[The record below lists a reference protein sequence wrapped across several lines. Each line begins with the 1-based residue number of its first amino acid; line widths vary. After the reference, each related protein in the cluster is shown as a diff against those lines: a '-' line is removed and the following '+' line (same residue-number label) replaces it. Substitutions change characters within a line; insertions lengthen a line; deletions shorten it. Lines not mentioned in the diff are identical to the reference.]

1 MSFDQVNI
9 GTREA
14 PLMVTKHPIIHTP
27 SKDDLIDLAREIGPE
42 GVIEVLQ
49 RREEKIKAEVAD
61 PYRHGFEP
69 DHWREA
75 DGLLMGGNELL
86 IMGGNRAGKTEYAAK
101 RIMQLLC
108 TRPNSRIWCLHTT
121 SQTSIQMQQAV
132 IWKYMPPEFKNA
144 KKTKVTNIQ
153 YSQKNGFTDATF
165 VLPNRS
171 QCFFMN
177 YGQEKKVIEG
187 GEPDMIWCDELV
199 PPDWVETLRYR
210 LVTRSGKM
218 LLTFTPITGYT
229 PVVKEYVSGCR
240 FKKTLKADLLPD
252 TQNVPNIPKGH
263 MPYTASCL
271 KGSANVIWFHS
282 ILNSYS
288 PFEQIKLAL
297 RGRGPYEV
305 KIRAYGWAES
315 LSGSQ
320 FPRFGEPNIIPADKI
335 PKEGTNYMAVDP
347 AGARNWF
354 MCWMRVDKDGNRY
367 VYREWPDISMGEWAL
382 NGEKPDGK
390 PGPAQRQGAGMGVI
404 EIKEHIRSLEKEEE
418 LFERYIDPRAGNS
431 TAINKEGGV
440 TLIQLLEDEP
450 NPMWFTPAAGLRLE
464 EGVGILNDW
473 FSYDQNSPISTVN
486 QPKLYISED
495 CINTIWC
502 LREWTG
508 LDGEKGASKDPVDCM
523 RYLAVMQPGYADD
536 KTFKAVGGGSY

>member
-1 MSFDQVNI
+1 MGFDKVQVGGI
-9 GTREA
+9 E
-14 PLMVTKHPIIHTP
+14 LTKHPVIHLPTE
-27 SKDDLIDLAREIGPE
+27 DELVGIANEIGPE
-42 GVIEVLQ
+42 AVAEILK
-49 RREEKIKAEVAD
+49 RREEKIQAETQD

-69 DHWREA
+69 DCWA
-75 DGLLMGGNELL
+75 DADEILMNGTELL

-101 RIMQLLC
+101 RVMQLLC
-108 TRPNSRIWCLHTT
+108 TRPESRIWCLHTT

-187 GEPDMIWCDELV
+187 GEPDLIWCDELV
-199 PPDWVETLRYR
+199 PSDWVETLRYR
-210 LVTRSGKM
+210 LATRSGKM
-218 LLTFTPITGYT
+218 IITFTPITGFT
-229 PVVKEYVSGCR
+229 PVVKDYIAGCR
-240 FKKTLKADLLPD
+240 IKKTLPATLLPD
-252 TQNVPNIPKGH
+252 TQNVPSIPKGH
-263 MPYTASCL
+263 MPYTAKCA
-271 KGSANVIWFHS
+271 KGAAGVIWFHS
-282 ILNSYS
+282 ELNRYS

-320 FPRFGEPNIIPADKI
+320 FPRFGEPNIIAPDQI
-335 PKEGTNYMAVDP
+335 PEEGTNYMAVDP

-354 MCWMRVDKDGNRY
+354 MLWMRVDEFGNKF
-367 VYREWPDISMGEWAL
+367 VYREWPDISMGEWAMA
-382 NGEKPDGK
+382 GEKHDGK
-390 PGPAQRQGAGMGVI
+390 QGPAQRQGSGMGLD
-404 EIKEHIRSLEKEEE
+404 EIKAHILDLENGEEIADR
-418 LFERYIDPRAGNS
+418 FIDPRAGGTNV
-431 TAINKEGGV
+431 IQKEGGS
-440 TLIQLLEDEP
+440 TLIQLLDEGEI
-450 NPMWFTPAAGLRLE
+450 PMYFAPAAGLKLE
-464 EGVGILNDW
+464 QGISIINDW
-473 FSYDQNSPISTVN
+473 FSYDPNQPISAVN

-495 CINTIWC
+495 CHNLIWC

-508 LDGEKGASKDPVDCM
+508 LDAEKGASKDPIDTL
-523 RYLAVMQPGYADD
+523 RYLAVMNPEYGGTYSYR
-536 KTFKAVGGGSY
+536 AVGGGSY

>member
-1 MSFDQVNI
+1 MSLDVVNVA
-9 GTREA
+9 GLR
-14 PLMVTKHPIIHTP
+14 LTKHPIIHLPTEDEVV
-27 SKDDLIDLAREIGPE
+27 SLAQAIGPE
-42 GVIEVLQ
+42 KTAEVLK
-49 RREEKIKAEVAD
+49 RREEKIQAEIAD
-61 PYRHGFEP
+61 PYRHGYEP
-69 DHWREA
+69 ESWA
-75 DGLLMGGNELL
+75 DADKLLMSGNELL

-101 RIMQLLC
+101 RVMQLLC

-187 GEPDMIWCDELV
+187 GEPDLIWCDELV
-199 PPDWVETLRYR
+199 PQDWIETLRYR

-218 LLTFTPITGYT
+218 ILTFTPITGFT
-229 PVVKEYVSGCR
+229 PVVKDYVAGCR
-240 FKKTLKADLLPD
+240 IKKTRFADLLPE
-252 TQNVPNIPKGH
+252 TQNVPGIPKGH
-263 MPYTASCL
+263 MPYIAECS

-282 ILNSYS
+282 ILNKYS

-315 LSGSQ
+315 LAGSQ
-320 FPRFGEPNIIPADKI
+320 FPRFGEANIIPADQI

-354 MCWMRVDKDGNRY
+354 MVWLRIDEFGNKY

-382 NGEKPDGK
+382 PSEKPDGR
-390 PGPAQRQGAGMGVI
+390 PGPAQKQGAGMGLS
-404 EIKEHIRSLEKEEE
+404 EIKEHILTLEEGEEIA
-418 LFERYIDPRAGNS
+418 ERYIDPRAAGS
-431 TAINKEGGV
+431 PVINKEGGT
-440 TLIQLLEDEP
+440 TLLQLLDEEP
-450 NPMWFTPAAGLRLE
+450 FAMYFTPAAGLRLE
-464 EGVGILNDW
+464 EGISIINDW
-473 FSYDQNSPISTVN
+473 FAYDQNQEISAIN
-486 QPKLYISED
+486 QPKLFISEE
-495 CINTIWC
+495 CHNLMWC

-508 LDGEKGASKDPVDCM
+508 LDNEKGASKDPIDAL
-523 RYLAVMQPGYADD
+523 RYIAVMQPDYGGSDSY
-536 KTFKAVGGGSY
+536 KAIGGGSY

>member
-1 MSFDQVNI
+1 MSLDVVNVA
-9 GTREA
+9 GLR
-14 PLMVTKHPIIHTP
+14 LTKHPIIHLPTE
-27 SKDDLIDLAREIGPE
+27 DEVVGLAQTIGAE
-42 GVIEVLQ
+42 KTAEVLK
-49 RREEKIKAEVAD
+49 RREEKIQAEITD
-61 PYRHGFEP
+61 PYRHGYEP
-69 DHWREA
+69 ESWA
-75 DGLLMGGNELL
+75 DADTLLMGGNELL

-101 RIMQLLC
+101 RVMQLLC

-187 GEPDMIWCDELV
+187 GEPDLIWCDELV
-199 PPDWVETLRYR
+199 PQDWIETLRYR

-218 LLTFTPITGYT
+218 ILTFTPITGFT
-229 PVVKEYVSGCR
+229 PVVKDYVAGCR
-240 FKKTLKADLLPD
+240 IKKTRFADLLPE
-252 TQNVPNIPKGH
+252 TQNVPGIPKGH
-263 MPYTASCL
+263 MPYIAECS

-282 ILNSYS
+282 ILNRYS

-315 LSGSQ
+315 LAGSQ
-320 FPRFGEPNIIPADKI
+320 FPRFGEANIIPADQI
-335 PKEGTNYMAVDP
+335 PEEGTNYMAVDP

-354 MCWMRVDKDGNRY
+354 MVWLRTDEHGNKF

-382 NGEKPDGK
+382 PSEKPDGR
-390 PGPAQRQGAGMGVI
+390 PGPAQKQGAGMGLT
-404 EIKEHIRSLEKEEE
+404 EIKEHILTLENGEEIT
-418 LFERYIDPRAGNS
+418 ERYIDPRAAGS
-431 TAINKEGGV
+431 PVINKEGGT
-440 TLIQLLEDEP
+440 TLLQLLDEEP
-450 NPMWFTPAAGLRLE
+450 CAMYFTPAAGLRLE
-464 EGVGILNDW
+464 EGISIINDW
-473 FSYDQNSPISTVN
+473 FAYDQNQEISAIN
-486 QPKLYISED
+486 QPKLFISEE
-495 CINTIWC
+495 CHNLMWC

-508 LDGEKGASKDPVDCM
+508 LDNEKGASKDPIDAL
-523 RYLAVMQPGYADD
+523 RYIAVMQPDYGGSDSY
-536 KTFKAVGGGSY
+536 KAIGGGSY

>member
-1 MSFDQVNI
+1 MSLDVVNVA
-9 GTREA
+9 GLR
-14 PLMVTKHPIIHTP
+14 LTKHPIIHLPTE
-27 SKDDLIDLAREIGPE
+27 DEVVGLAQTIGAE
-42 GVIEVLQ
+42 KTADVLK
-49 RREEKIKAEVAD
+49 RREEKIQAEITD
-61 PYRHGFEP
+61 PYRHGYEP
-69 DHWREA
+69 DSWA
-75 DGLLMGGNELL
+75 DADALLMNGNELL

-101 RIMQLLC
+101 RVMQLLC

-187 GEPDMIWCDELV
+187 GEPDLIWCDELV
-199 PPDWVETLRYR
+199 PQDWIETLRYR

-218 LLTFTPITGYT
+218 ILTFTPITGFT
-229 PVVKEYVSGCR
+229 PVVKDYVAGCR
-240 FKKTLKADLLPD
+240 IKRTRFADLLPD
-252 TQNVPNIPKGH
+252 TQNVPGIPKGH
-263 MPYTASCL
+263 MPYIAECS

-282 ILNSYS
+282 ILNRYS

-315 LSGSQ
+315 LAGSQ
-320 FPRFGEPNIIPADKI
+320 FPRFGEANIIPADQI
-335 PKEGTNYMAVDP
+335 PEQGTNYMAVDP
-347 AGARNWF
+347 AGSRNWF
-354 MCWMRVDKDGNRY
+354 MVWLRIDEHGNKF

-382 NGEKPDGK
+382 PAEKPDGR
-390 PGPAQRQGAGMGVI
+390 PGPAQKQGAGMGLT
-404 EIKEHIRSLEKEEE
+404 EIKEHILTLENGEEIA
-418 LFERYIDPRAGNS
+418 ERYIDPRAAGS
-431 TAINKEGGV
+431 PVINKEGGT
-440 TLIQLLEDEP
+440 TLLQLLDEEP
-450 NPMWFTPAAGLRLE
+450 CAMYFTPAAGLRLE
-464 EGVGILNDW
+464 EGISIINDW
-473 FSYDQNSPISTVN
+473 FAYDQNQEISAIN
-486 QPKLYISED
+486 QPKLFISDE
-495 CINTIWC
+495 CHNLMWC

-508 LDGEKGASKDPVDCM
+508 LDNEKGASKDPIDAL
-523 RYLAVMQPGYADD
+523 RYIAVMQPDYGGSDSY
-536 KTFKAVGGGSY
+536 KAIGGGSY